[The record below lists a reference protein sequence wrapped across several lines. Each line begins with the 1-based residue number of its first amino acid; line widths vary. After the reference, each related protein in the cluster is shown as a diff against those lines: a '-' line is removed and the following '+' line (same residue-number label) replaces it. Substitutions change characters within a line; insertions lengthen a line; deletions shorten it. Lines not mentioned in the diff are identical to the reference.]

1 MASHRRDM
9 SLEASLLE
17 SQVNYKLVHIG
28 YIQEHEACGRLHI
41 TNVRFNL
48 TFVMCNREK
57 YINEEKNG
65 LL

>member
-1 MASHRRDM
+1 M

-41 TNVRFNL
+41 PNVRFNL

-57 YINEEKNG
+57 YKNEKKRPISSPSKA
-65 LL
+65 

>member
-1 MASHRRDM
+1 M

-17 SQVNYKLVHIG
+17 PQVNYKLIHIG

-48 TFVMCNREK
+48 TFAICNRK
-57 YINEEKNG
+57 K
-65 LL
+65 